1 MYTLKLYPLPEKTGR
16 RFVIPDYPHQVA
28 AGRYTVWIASY
39 VRNRAFRYLFAL
51 RHLVDALVEI
61 SPLIF
66 ISTFSCLFALVIES
80 LHRVI
85 SIIFFN

>member
-66 ISTFSCLFALVIES
+66 PPFPAS
-80 LHRVI
+80 LR
-85 SIIFFN
+85 S